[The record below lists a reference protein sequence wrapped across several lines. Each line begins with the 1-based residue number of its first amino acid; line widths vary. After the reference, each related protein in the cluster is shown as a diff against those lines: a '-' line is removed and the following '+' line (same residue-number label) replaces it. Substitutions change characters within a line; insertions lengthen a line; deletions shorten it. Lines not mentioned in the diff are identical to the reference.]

1 MSNQLRIASRRAFV
15 RAPGVIGFY
24 PAFQAVSDPA
34 MIDRSGAG
42 NNATVGA
49 DAALSTLWTAT
60 PNRLGIPA
68 DDGSGTT
75 AKVPSIAASVINWN
89 KDTETLLIAG
99 VWNGANTALR
109 HVFGFGSAS
118 TNTIHG
124 VNLRTSITTGMP
136 QVMVYNSGGTG
147 VAGNVGA
154 TVLANGAD
162 HHVCLIIDGVA
173 KRIHF
178 YLDGV
183 YDATNSGVGLD
194 FTAAAALM
202 TNMGPLVFGG
212 YPGLSF
218 KQLAYA
224 SSSYSWQV
232 AKRTG
237 GRPANIDDVVKRLA
251 RSPLQVLTATEW
263 PA

>member
-1 MSNQLRIASRRAFV
+1 MSNQLRIAARRAFA

-24 PAFQAVSDPA
+24 PGFQASGDTA

-49 DAALSTLWTAT
+49 DATLSTMWTAT
-60 PNRLGIPA
+60 ANRYNITA

-75 AKVPSIAASVINWN
+75 AKAAVIPAATINWN
-89 KDTETLLIAG
+89 KDTETLLITG
-99 VWNGANTALR
+99 MWNGANTALR

-118 TNTIHG
+118 TSTIHG

-136 QVMVYNSGGTG
+136 QLMVYHSGGTS
-147 VAGNVGA
+147 AGNVGS

-162 HHVCLIIDGVA
+162 HHVCVIIDGPA
-173 KRIHF
+173 KRVHL

-183 YDATNSGVGLD
+183 YDASNSGVGLD
-194 FTAAAALM
+194 FTAASANM
-202 TNMGPLVFGG
+202 TNMGSLVFGG
-212 YPGLSF
+212 YPGLSA
-218 KQLAYA
+218 KQLVYA
-224 SSSYSWQV
+224 SSSYAWQV

-237 GRPANIDDVVKRLA
+237 GRPGNADDVVKRLA
-251 RSPLQVLTATEW
+251 RTPLQVLTATEW